1 MQSTT
6 SYRASNV
13 SSFPVILYRDRKY
26 LAKTLFTDTRLH
38 SPLNNILYEDK
49 KAKNTSIKT
58 EASEILSQK
67 EDWNTINRKNRS
79 LSLTKEDDEMKRKK
93 EFLEI
98 QENKA

>member
-26 LAKTLFTDTRLH
+26 LAKTLLTDTSLH

-67 EDWNTINRKNRS
+67 EDWNTINRKKMNEFS
-79 LSLTKEDDEMKRKK
+79 KVIIQHQYQPIFITDERRR
-93 EFLEI
+93 
-98 QENKA
+98 